1 MEFFKEFEIA
11 QAEVFQWIRDEY
23 RLHRMPTRR
32 QRDVD
37 AVNGDTWYKNY
48 QIKECQTSNKSS
60 FCNGFHVKHEQQME
74 KEEHAPEISELFDE
88 LDKKDKPTWSGGDGE
103 KLHSPTHRADA
114 GRINDKNM
122 KLDQLFP
129 VSDRRELS
137 GSNYS
142 PGQLN
147 VEARLSAK
155 QFWAKQQNAIHEI
168 ELKHQH
174 LNDGNAKP
182 LDLSENQ
189 LRATSSNGN
198 FPPFTFNLDTSS
210 DGDTKRSSV
219 NGLNG
224 HQQQQQLDDDQ
235 LDPMKKNDLF
245 DELDQKL
252 SKQEQ
257 QGLQMLHRVKRRDI
271 SAAVINR
278 LMTQKNFDEFM
289 KSDGEESN

>member
-23 RLHRMPTRR
+23 RLHRMPMRR

-60 FCNGFHVKHEQQME
+60 FCNGFHVKHEQQQQKQME

-88 LDKKDKPTWSGGDGE
+88 LDKEDKPTTWTDE
-103 KLHSPTHRADA
+103 KLHSPTHRGGA

-122 KLDQLFP
+122 KVDQLFP
-129 VSDRRELS
+129 VSDHRELS

-142 PGQLN
+142 PNQLN
-147 VEARLSAK
+147 IGARLSAK
-155 QFWAKQQNAIHEI
+155 QFLAKQQNAIHEI

-174 LNDGNAKP
+174 LDVVDDADSQP
-182 LDLSENQ
+182 TPSDLNENQ
-189 LRATSSNGN
+189 LRATSSNVN

-210 DGDTKRSSV
+210 SDTKRSSV
-219 NGLNG
+219 NGLSG
-224 HQQQQQLDDDQ
+224 HQQLDDQ
-235 LDPMKKNDLF
+235 LDPKKNDLF
-245 DELDQKL
+245 DELNQKL

-257 QGLQMLHRVKRRDI
+257 QGLKMLNRVKRRDI
-271 SAAVINR
+271 NVDVINR
-278 LMTQKNFDEFM
+278 MMTNENFDLEKFM
-289 KSDGEESN
+289 KSEG